1 MNESVKLTITKREKG
16 SKGAMNRQR
25 KEGFLPG
32 SLSHKGSESVSFFLR
47 RDEFRKALSAN
58 GMSSVYTLQADKKTA
73 YPAMVRE
80 IQYAPVSREWQH
92 VTFQLVSLTEET
104 TAEISLHIK
113 GRNELIHKGF
123 ELLQQLETILL
134 KGLPGDFPASI
145 EIDVSGMEPGDQV
158 SIADL
163 KLPKGIT
170 VLTEADRLVLTVS
183 HQKVREEETAGTP
196 EMPDDEKTPPAEGS
210 EES

>member
-47 RDEFRKALSAN
+47 KDEFRKALSAN
-58 GMSSVYTLQADKKTA
+58 GMSSVYTLQADKKTV

-145 EIDVSGMEPGDQV
+145 EIDVSGMEPGGQV

-183 HQKVREEETAGTP
+183 HQKVREEETAETT
-196 EMPDDEKTPPAEGS
+196 EIPDDEKTPPAEGS

>member
-32 SLSHKGSESVSFFLR
+32 SLSHKGSESVSFFMR
-47 RDEFRKALSAN
+47 KDEFRKALSAN

-113 GRNELIHKGF
+113 GRDELIHKSF

-170 VLTEADRLVLTVS
+170 VLTEKDRLVLTVS
-183 HQKVREEETAGTP
+183 HQKVWEEEAAGTP
-196 EMPDDEKTPPAEGS
+196 EIPDDGKTPQAEGS